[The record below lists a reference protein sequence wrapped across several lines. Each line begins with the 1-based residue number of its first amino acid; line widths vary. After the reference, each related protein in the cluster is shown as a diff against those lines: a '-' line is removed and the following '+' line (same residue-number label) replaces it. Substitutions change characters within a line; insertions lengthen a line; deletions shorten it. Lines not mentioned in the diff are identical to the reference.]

1 MDSRRWATPITIL
14 PRGASLERRTGLWI
28 QLQLEMVRADFHAAI
43 EDAKAGDGAND
54 AIELEVG
61 DLIAFFLLLEN
72 AGAAKSTAL
81 TWGRNSRITDE
92 QRSIS
97 SGLVARAILQ

>member
-1 MDSRRWATPITIL
+1 
-14 PRGASLERRTGLWI
+14 
-28 QLQLEMVRADFHAAI
+28 MVRADFHAAI

-54 AIELEVG
+54 AIELELG
-61 DLIAFFLLLEN
+61 DLISFFLLLEN

-81 TWGRNSRITDE
+81 MWGRNSRITDE

-97 SGLVARAILQ
+97 SGLVTRAILQGSGLVSGMGLLSSVPGRDQANDSAGKGGGL